1 MEHLRQLG
9 KYRIAEV
16 IGASAL
22 ATIYKAVDPEP
33 ERTVALKILR
43 KEGLDPRITAL
54 AVAKYKNQVLA
65 AERLA
70 HPGIADVY
78 EYGEDEGVAYLAMEY
93 LAGRGLR
100 DFLTLRLRLG
110 LQDTMSI
117 MSQLLA
123 ALDFAHANGVVHRD
137 VRPANIIMLLSG
149 RLKLA
154 DFGIALIDTF
164 DLAQAG
170 ATAGSPAYMSPE
182 QHSGLEADRR
192 SDIFSCGV
200 VLYEL
205 LTGIKPFDGPSE
217 TVGEKIRREPYRPA
231 SELNPKGSPAALDAV
246 LARALAKNPEERFPT
261 ARDFAGALDSAFR
274 DGGESQ
280 RHTVPDAPASQTLR
294 QDATVVL
301 SSTLRLGI
309 EDLRAIETLLTFH
322 LGPVAKVLLK
332 QSARAATDG
341 PALVSALAKYIPTDA
356 SRAAFLAA
364 AMEKASSVTPPE
376 VPDPP
381 EAPDESPATRFST
394 NLIGAP
400 QVEIAAR
407 RLARYLGPI
416 AKVIAK
422 KTPGRP
428 SDLRAYYRQLAENIA
443 DPSDRAQF
451 LKDTGYEK

>member
-1 MEHLRQLG
+1 M
-9 KYRIAEV
+9 
-16 IGASAL
+16 
-22 ATIYKAVDPEP
+22 
-33 ERTVALKILR
+33 
-43 KEGLDPRITAL
+43 
-54 AVAKYKNQVLA
+54 LA

-78 EYGEDEGVAYLAMEY
+78 DHGEDENVAYLAMEY

-110 LQDTMSI
+110 LNDTISI

-137 VRPANIIMLLSG
+137 VRPANIFMLLSG

-205 LTGIKPFDGPSE
+205 LTGSRPFEGPPE
-217 TVGEKIRREPYRPA
+217 TIGEKICREPFRPA
-231 SELNPKGSPAALDAV
+231 SELNPKGSSVALDAV
-246 LARALAKNPEERFPT
+246 IAQALAKNPEERFPT

-274 DGGESQ
+274 DTSGAQGQAEADQ
-280 RHTVPDAPASQTLR
+280 PASRTVR
-294 QDATVVL
+294 NDATTRL
-301 SSTLRLGI
+301 SSSLRLRN
-309 EDLRAIETLLTFH
+309 EDLHALETLLTFH
-322 LGPVAKVLLK
+322 VGPVAKPLLK
-332 QSARAATDG
+332 QSALTAANG
-341 PALVSALAKYIPTDA
+341 PALVSTLAKYIPTEA
-356 SRAAFLAA
+356 NRAAFLAA
-364 AMEKASSVTPPE
+364 AMEKMSAAV
-376 VPDPP
+376 PP
-381 EAPDESPATRFST
+381 EAADESGPVRFSR
-394 NLIGAP
+394 NLVDAP
-400 QVEIAAR
+400 QVEIAAK

-428 SDLRAYYRQLAENIA
+428 SDLRAYYRQLAENIL
-443 DPSDRAQF
+443 DETDRARF
-451 LKDTGYEK
+451 LKDAGYGK

>member
-1 MEHLRQLG
+1 MEDLRQLG
-9 KYRIAEV
+9 RYRIAEV

-22 ATIYKAVDPEP
+22 ATVYKATDPEP

-43 KEGLDPRITAL
+43 KQGIDPRITAL
-54 AVAKYKNQVLA
+54 AVAKLKNQVLA

-78 EYGEDEGVAYLAMEY
+78 DHGEDENLAYLAMEY

-110 LQDTMSI
+110 LKDTMSI

-137 VRPANIIMLLSG
+137 VRPANVFMLLSG

-154 DFGIALIDTF
+154 DFGIALIDSF

-170 ATAGSPAYMSPE
+170 VAAGSPAYMSPE
-182 QHSGLEADRR
+182 QHAGLEADRR

-205 LTGIKPFDGPSE
+205 LTGSKPFEGPPE
-217 TVGEKIRREPYRPA
+217 TLAEKICREPFRPA
-231 SELNPKGSPAALDAV
+231 SELNPKGSPASLDPV
-246 LARALAKNPEERFPT
+246 IARALAKSPEERFPT
-261 ARDFAGALDSAFR
+261 ARDLAGALEAAFR
-274 DGGESQ
+274 DGGEAQ
-280 RHTVPDAPASQTLR
+280 RPADDAASRTVRT
-294 QDATVVL
+294 DATVAL
-301 SSTLRLGI
+301 SSSLRLRI
-309 EDLRAIETLLTFH
+309 EDLRALETLLAFH
-322 LGPVAKVLLK
+322 VGPMAKLLLK
-332 QSARAATDG
+332 QSARTAKGG
-341 PALVSALAKYIPTDA
+341 PALVSMLANYIPA
-356 SRAAFLAA
+356 EANRAAFLAA
-364 AMEKASSVTPPE
+364 AMERLSAAVPPE
-376 VPDPP
+376 P
-381 EAPDESPATRFST
+381 ADERPSDRFSR
-394 NLIGAP
+394 NLIDAA
-400 QVEIAAR
+400 QVEIAAT

-428 SDLRAYYRQLAENIA
+428 SELRAYYRQLAENILDEA
-443 DPSDRAQF
+443 DRARF
-451 LKDTGYEK
+451 LKDAGYAK

>member
-1 MEHLRQLG
+1 MDSLRQLG

-22 ATIYKAVDPEP
+22 ATVYKAADPEP
-33 ERTVALKILR
+33 ERTVALKIHR
-43 KEGLDPRITAL
+43 KEGIDPRITAG
-54 AVAKYKNQVLA
+54 AVAKFKNQMLA

-78 EYGEDEGVAYLAMEY
+78 EQGEDESVAYLAMEY

-110 LQDTMSI
+110 LNDTMSI
-117 MSQLLA
+117 MVQLLA
-123 ALDFAHANGVVHRD
+123 ALDFAHANGIVHRD

-170 ATAGSPAYMSPE
+170 TAAGSPAYMSPE

-205 LTGIKPFDGPSE
+205 LTGNKPFDGAPE
-217 TVGEKIRREPYRPA
+217 IVGEKICRDPYRPA

-246 LARALAKNPEERFPT
+246 IARALAKNPEERYPT
-261 ARDFAGALDSAFR
+261 ARDFAVALDAAFR
-274 DGGESQ
+274 DAG
-280 RHTVPDAPASQTLR
+280 DAPRQAAADEPASRTVRADSTVHLSASLRIGIDDMRTL
-294 QDATVVL
+294 
-301 SSTLRLGI
+301 
-309 EDLRAIETLLTFH
+309 ETLLTLH
-322 LGPVAKVLLK
+322 VGPLAKLLLK

-341 PALVSALAKYIPTDA
+341 PALVSMLATYIPKEADRKTFI
-356 SRAAFLAA
+356 AAG
-364 AMEKASSVTPPE
+364 MEKLSASI
-376 VPDPP
+376 PP
-381 EAPDESPATRFST
+381 EAMGEGPPVHFSR
-394 NLIGAP
+394 NLIGLP
-400 QVEIAAR
+400 EIEIAVK
-407 RLARYLGPI
+407 RLARFLGPI

-428 SDLRAYYRQLAENIA
+428 TDLRAYYRQLAENIA
-443 DPSDRAQF
+443 DPSDRA
-451 LKDTGYEK
+451 

>member
-22 ATIYKAVDPEP
+22 ATVYKANDPEP

-43 KEGLDPRITAL
+43 KEGVDPRITVP
-54 AVAKYKNQVLA
+54 AVAKLRNQLLA

-78 EYGEDEGVAYLAMEY
+78 EHGEDDSVAWLAMEY

-110 LQDTMSI
+110 LKDTMSI

-137 VRPANIIMLLSG
+137 VKPANIIMLLSG

-182 QHSGLEADRR
+182 QHSGQEADRR

-205 LTGIKPFDGPSE
+205 LAGGKPFEGPPE
-217 TVGEKIRREPYRPA
+217 TVGEKICRDTYRPA
-231 SELNPKGSPAALDAV
+231 SELNPKGSPAALDPII
-246 LARALAKNPEERFPT
+246 ARALAKKPEERYPT
-261 ARDFAGALDSAFR
+261 ARDFAGALEAAFKDGTEAQRRPDTVDSASR
-274 DGGESQ
+274 
-280 RHTVPDAPASQTLR
+280 TLR
-294 QDATVVL
+294 PGDGTVQISASLRL
-301 SSTLRLGI
+301 SADELRAVEKLLTLRV
-309 EDLRAIETLLTFH
+309 
-322 LGPVAKVLLK
+322 GPVAKVLVR
-332 QSARAATDG
+332 QSARIASDG
-341 PALVSALAKYIPTDA
+341 PALVSVLAKYVPTEDD
-356 SRAAFLAA
+356 RKTFIAA
-364 AMEKASSVTPPE
+364 AMEKVASSAAAA
-376 VPDPP
+376 D
-381 EAPDESPATRFST
+381 AGESPAVRFSR
-394 NLIGAP
+394 NLIDAA
-400 QVEIAAR
+400 QVEIAGK

-428 SDLRAYYRQLAENIA
+428 TDLRAYYRQLAENIA
-443 DPSDRAQF
+443 DPSDRTRF
-451 LKDTGYEK
+451 LKDAGYEK

>member
-1 MEHLRQLG
+1 MEHLQQLG
-9 KYRIAEV
+9 KYRIGEV

-22 ATIYKAVDPEP
+22 ATIYKAADPEP

-43 KEGLDPRITAL
+43 KEGIDPRITAL

-78 EYGEDEGVAYLAMEY
+78 EHGEDDNIAYLAMEY
-93 LAGRGLR
+93 LAGRSLR
-100 DFLTLRLRLG
+100 DFRTLRLRLG

-137 VRPANIIMLLSG
+137 VRPANIIMLLNG

-154 DFGIALIDTF
+154 DFGTALIDTF

-205 LTGIKPFDGPSE
+205 LTGSKPFEGPSE
-217 TVGEKIRREPYRPA
+217 TVGEEICREPYRLA
-231 SELNPKGSPAALDAV
+231 SELNPEGSPAVLNAV
-246 LARALAKNPEERFPT
+246 IARALAKNPEERFPT

-274 DGGESQ
+274 DRSDSQ
-280 RHTVPDAPASQTLR
+280 SQANADDPASRTLR
-294 QDATVVL
+294 SDATVAL
-301 SSTLRLGI
+301 SSSLRLRI
-309 EDLRAIETLLTFH
+309 EDLRALEALLTFH
-322 LGPVAKVLLK
+322 IGPVAKLLLK
-332 QSARAATDG
+332 QSARTATDG
-341 PALVSALAKYIPTDA
+341 PTLVSALAKYIPNEA
-356 SRAAFLAA
+356 SRATFLAA
-364 AMEKASSVTPPE
+364 AMEKMSTATPPE
-376 VPDPP
+376 P
-381 EAPDESPATRFST
+381 PDESPAVRFSR
-394 NLIGAP
+394 NLVDAP
-400 QVEIAAR
+400 QVEIAAK

-428 SDLRAYYRQLAENIA
+428 TDLRAYYRQLAENIA
-443 DPSDRAQF
+443 DPSDRARF
-451 LKDTGYEK
+451 LRDAGYEK